1 LQALNTIS
9 NTPSIIVPG
18 SSNQPLLFGKP
29 QAPKNHWAPR
39 VGFAF
44 SPGSAGTTSIRGGF
58 GLAYDVLYDNIGI
71 LAVPPQVGAT
81 NDVDLTSPTPNF
93 LANGGLPGGG
103 TGITVLNEADAR
115 AATSNWIPPQQKW
128 PYSINWNLGV
138 QHSFGKDFTAEI
150 NYVGTRGVHLD
161 VQNRINRRSLVTP
174 EHFLPT
180 FFQQPSQATLDA
192 LPNTLASLKAPGSF
206 VPEFVAAGFGSN
218 IVGDTPNGS
227 SNYHGLL
234 TQLSRR
240 FSNGLMFQAAYTYS
254 RTIDNSTAD
263 FFTTVLS
270 PRRPQDFQNWDAE
283 RSVSPL
289 SRTHRFTLAAVYD
302 LPYFKNGNWFK
313 KNILGNWGLS
323 PIYTYESPQW
333 ATVQSGLDSNLN
345 GDSAGDRT
353 ILNNSGVKG
362 TGSGVTALTNTAGD
376 TVGYLAINPNA
387 QYIVAGAG
395 ALATSAR
402 NTLATA
408 PTNDFSLSTYKDFNI
423 TERMKFRFGAQFAN
437 VINHAQFIPGSN
449 PGQGLGVNDV
459 ASFTTTTSNYLNYVT
474 PSNANFN
481 NPRSVFAS
489 NARTIALVAKFT
501 F

>member
-1 LQALNTIS
+1 M
-9 NTPSIIVPG
+9 
-18 SSNQPLLFGKP
+18 
-29 QAPKNHWAPR
+29 
-39 VGFAF
+39 
-44 SPGSAGTTSIRGGF
+44 
-58 GLAYDVLYDNIGI
+58 
-71 LAVPPQVGAT
+71 
-81 NDVDLTSPTPNF
+81 
-93 LANGGLPGGG
+93 
-103 TGITVLNEADAR
+103 
-115 AATSNWIPPQQKW
+115 
-128 PYSINWNLGV
+128 
-138 QHSFGKDFTAEI
+138 
-150 NYVGTRGVHLD
+150 
-161 VQNRINRRSLVTP
+161 
-174 EHFLPT
+174 
-180 FFQQPSQATLDA
+180 DA

-206 VPEFVAAGFGSN
+206 LPEYAAAGFESN

-227 SNYHGLL
+227 SNYHGLQ

-302 LPYFKNGNWFK
+302 LPFFKNGNWFK
-313 KNILGNWGLS
+313 KNIVGNWGFS

-362 TGSGVTALTNTAGD
+362 TGSGCDRHLLKYCGVRHCGL
-376 TVGYLAINPNA
+376 PCHESQCA

-437 VINHAQFIPGSN
+437 IINHAQFIPGSN

-459 ASFTTTTSNYLNYVT
+459 ASFTTGPNSSSYINYLKPNSAT
-474 PSNANFN
+474 FN

-489 NARTIALVAKFT
+489 NSRTIALVAKFT